1 MEFHQT
7 VRGAKFFDRD
17 IPSLIKQLS
26 RIADSLEKKQEH
38 SAPTPLVGRR
48 ASCIR
53 LSFDEYQALV
63 SRLFPDDGITVE
75 YALDGLWYESSS
87 GNDFTD
93 EDFFEP
99 LAEQLGVSR
108 VLSIHADD
116 SEPIRVWIE
125 YKEVD

>member
-26 RIADSLEKKQEH
+26 RIADSLEKKPE
-38 SAPTPLVGRR
+38 PTVSTKECMACRR
-48 ASCIR
+48 F
-53 LSFDEYQALV
+53 SFEEYGKLI
-63 SRLFPDDGITVE
+63 SRLFPDDGITVHC
-75 YALDGLWYESSS
+75 ALDGLWYENFS
-87 GNDFTD
+87 GEDFTN

-99 LAEQLGVSR
+99 LAEQLGASR
-108 VLSIHADD
+108 IVSIHADD
-116 SEPIRVWIE
+116 TEPVNVWVV

>member
-26 RIADSLEKKQEH
+26 RIADSLEKKPDPT
-38 SAPTPLVGRR
+38 APAKMACHRF
-48 ASCIR
+48 
-53 LSFDEYQALV
+53 SFEEYGKLV
-63 SRLFPDDGITVE
+63 SRLFPDDGITVH
-75 YALDGLWYESSS
+75 YALDGLWYESLS
-87 GNDFTD
+87 GDDFTD

-108 VLSIHADD
+108 VVSIHADD
-116 SEPIRVWIE
+116 AEPVNVWVVYRV
-125 YKEVD
+125 D